1 MTQEELLR
9 QLYDFTLVGNAPE
22 VLSLTN
28 AGLEMGLGP
37 ETLLYDALIPSLEEV
52 GARFER
58 GDFFV
63 PEMLIAGKAM
73 AGALEVLR
81 PLLAETGAQS
91 IGTIVMGTVKGDVHD
106 IGKNLVNIMFEG
118 AGFQVIDLGV
128 QVAPEKFIAAIVEHK
143 PDIVGFSAFL
153 TTTMPM
159 FKANINAL
167 QKAGLRDQVIV
178 MVGGAPVTQE
188 YADVV
193 GADGYAADASAAVV
207 RAKEL
212 LRLAPRDDTGLGST
226 PMETVLRSASREVV
240 IGPQQPFC
248 IIGERINPTGRKIFQ
263 DQLRRGDLSR
273 IEIDVAQQVA
283 GGAMVLDVNMGA
295 PLADEAELMVAA
307 VKLIQGLTD
316 LPLCIDSSI
325 IEVLDAGLAAYQGKA
340 LVNSVTAEDERMEA
354 ILPLVKKYGAAV
366 IALPNDE
373 EEIPDDPRQRLVLA
387 RKIID
392 VATGR
397 FGIPVEDIVIDPLAM
412 PVGADTSLVVK
423 TMETISLLREEFGVN
438 TTLGASNVSFGM
450 PDRHAIGA
458 AFLPMAITSGLT
470 SAILD
475 ARAPQIVRAVQA
487 ADLLLDRDPW
497 GASWIAAHRA
507 QQAAQAQAQATT

>member
-1 MTQEELLR
+1 M
-9 QLYDFTLVGNAPE
+9 
-22 VLSLTN
+22 
-28 AGLEMGLGP
+28 
-37 ETLLYDALIPSLEEV
+37 
-52 GARFER
+52 
-58 GDFFV
+58 
-63 PEMLIAGKAM
+63 
-73 AGALEVLR
+73 
-81 PLLAETGAQS
+81 
-91 IGTIVMGTVKGDVHD
+91 
-106 IGKNLVNIMFEG
+106 
-118 AGFQVIDLGV
+118 
-128 QVAPEKFIAAIVEHK
+128 
-143 PDIVGFSAFL
+143 
-153 TTTMPM
+153 
-159 FKANINAL
+159 
-167 QKAGLRDQVIV
+167 
-178 MVGGAPVTQE
+178 
-188 YADVV
+188 
-193 GADGYAADASAAVV
+193 
-207 RAKEL
+207 
-212 LRLAPRDDTGLGST
+212 
-226 PMETVLRSASREVV
+226 
-240 IGPQQPFC
+240 
-248 IIGERINPTGRKIFQ
+248 
-263 DQLRRGDLSR
+263 
-273 IEIDVAQQVA
+273 
-283 GGAMVLDVNMGA
+283 
-295 PLADEAELMVAA
+295 
-307 VKLIQGLTD
+307 
-316 LPLCIDSSI
+316 
-325 IEVLDAGLAAYQGKA
+325 
-340 LVNSVTAEDERMEA
+340 NSVTAEDERLEA

-507 QQAAQAQAQATT
+507 QQAALAQAPQATT